1 MTDIIIIDDHPM
13 LRKGLSQLLELEDEF
28 HLVAEVGE
36 SKNALAVV
44 QQHEPDLILL
54 DLNMPGQ
61 DGLQTLNQLRN
72 GGVDARIIVFTVSED
87 QADIHR
93 AIHNGADGY
102 LLKDIDPEEF
112 LESLKKCM
120 SGEQVISPGIEEVVR
135 SALSQRLPENLHP
148 AVKELTDR
156 EKDVLRLIASGL
168 SNKAIGN
175 QLSIAEGTVKV
186 HVKRVLS
193 KLGLRSRVE
202 AAIFAHQHAKEL

>member
-1 MTDIIIIDDHPM
+1 MTDIIVIDDHPM
-13 LRKGLSQLLELEDEF
+13 LRKGLAQLLALEEEL
-28 HLVAEVGE
+28 HLIAEIGDPRL
-36 SKNALAVV
+36 ALSIVLEK
-44 QQHEPDLILL
+44 EPDLILL

-61 DGLQTLNQLRN
+61 DGLVTLNQLRN
-72 GGVDARIIVFTVSED
+72 AGVDSRIIVFTVSDD

-102 LLKDIDPEEF
+102 LLKDIDPEDF
-112 LESLKKCM
+112 LHSIKRCM
-120 SGEQVISPGIEEVVR
+120 SGEQVISAGIQEVVR
-135 SALSQRLPENLHP
+135 NALAQRLPENLHP
-148 AVKELTDR
+148 ALHDLTDR

-175 QLSIAEGTVKV
+175 QLNIAEGTVKV

-202 AAIFAHQHAKEL
+202 AAIFAHEHTNEL

>member
-36 SKNALAVV
+36 PKNALAVV
-44 QQHEPDLILL
+44 QEHEPDLVLL

-61 DGLQTLNQLRN
+61 DGLQTLNILRN
-72 GGVDARIIVFTVSED
+72 AGVDSRIIVFTVSDD
-87 QADIHR
+87 QADISR
-93 AIHNGADGY
+93 AIQNGADGY

-112 LESLKKCM
+112 LNSIKRCM
-120 SGEQVISPGIEEVVR
+120 NGDQVISPGIEEVVR
-135 SALSQRLPENLHP
+135 NALSRRHPENLHP
-148 AVKELTDR
+148 ALRDLTDR
-156 EKDVLRLIASGL
+156 EKDVLRLIATGL

-175 QLSIAEGTVKV
+175 ELTIAEGTVKV

-202 AAIFAHQHAKEL
+202 AAIFAHEHSQEI

>member
-13 LRKGLSQLLELEDEF
+13 LRKGLSQLLDLEDDL

-36 SKNALAVV
+36 ARDAVRV
-44 QQHEPDLILL
+44 VTEHEPDLILL

-61 DGLQTLNQLRN
+61 DGLQTLNKLRDA
-72 GGVDARIIVFTVSED
+72 GVDARIIVFTVSDD

-112 LESLKKCM
+112 LESIKRCM
-120 SGEQVISPGIEEVVR
+120 QGEQVVSPGIQDVVR
-135 SALSQRLPENLHP
+135 SALSKRLPENLHP
-148 AVKELTDR
+148 ALRDLTDR
-156 EKDVLRLIASGL
+156 EKDVLRLIAAGL
-168 SNKAIGN
+168 PNKSIGQN
-175 QLSIAEGTVKV
+175 LNIAEGTVKV

-202 AAIFAHQHAKEL
+202 AAIFAHEHAREL

>member
-13 LRKGLSQLLELEDEF
+13 LRKGISQLLSLEDDL

-36 SKNALAVV
+36 SKNAVEVVLA
-44 QQHEPDLILL
+44 HEPDLILL

-61 DGLQTLNQLRN
+61 DGLQTLNKLRSA
-72 GGVDARIIVFTVSED
+72 GVDSRIIVFTVSED

-102 LLKDIDPEEF
+102 LLKDIDPEDLLDF
-112 LESLKKCM
+112 IKQCV
-120 SGEQVISPGIEEVVR
+120 SGTQVISPGIEEVVKN
-135 SALSQRLPENLHP
+135 ALSQRFPENLHP
-148 AVKELTDR
+148 AIKELTDR
-156 EKDVLRLIASGL
+156 EKDVLRNIALGY
-168 SNKAIGN
+168 SNKAIGTE
-175 QLSIAEGTVKV
+175 LGIAEGTVKV

-202 AAIFAHQHAKEL
+202 AAIFAHQHAREL

>member
-13 LRKGLSQLLELEDEF
+13 LRKGLAQLLELEPEF

-36 SKNALAVV
+36 SKKALEVV
-44 QQHEPDLILL
+44 LDHEPDLILL
-54 DLNMPGQ
+54 DLNMPVQ

-72 GGVDARIIVFTVSED
+72 AGVDSRIIVFTVSDD

-112 LESLKKCM
+112 LESLKRCM
-120 SGEQVISPGIEEVVR
+120 SGEQVISPGIADVVR

-148 AVKELTDR
+148 AIRDLTDR
-156 EKDVLRLIASGL
+156 EKDVLRLIATGL

-175 QLSIAEGTVKV
+175 DLSIAEGTVKV

-202 AAIFAHQHAKEL
+202 AAIFAHEHAQEI

>member
-13 LRKGLSQLLELEDEF
+13 LRKGLAQLLELEQEF

-36 SKNALAVV
+36 SKKALEVV
-44 QQHEPDLILL
+44 LEYEPDLILL
-54 DLNMPGQ
+54 DLNMPVQ
-61 DGLQTLNQLRN
+61 DGLQTLNHLRN
-72 GGVDARIIVFTVSED
+72 AGVDSRIIVFTVSDD

-112 LESLKKCM
+112 LESLKRCM
-120 SGEQVISPGIEEVVR
+120 NGEQVISPGIADVVR

-148 AVKELTDR
+148 AVRDLTDR

-168 SNKAIGN
+168 SNKAIAKE
-175 QLSIAEGTVKV
+175 LTIAEGTVKV

-193 KLGLRSRVE
+193 KLSLRSRVE
-202 AAIFAHQHAKEL
+202 AAIFAHEHAQEI